1 MSKASLARLARRG
14 LVLVATLGVIG
25 VAAGTVQVASEWR
38 AAEAPLDTAPVS
50 MSSIEEEYAIEE
62 ERAADIAAQVEGV
75 AGQVSS
81 LQAALIVAGGSV
93 DTDARTASELQ
104 AQLDAAAAKLTGMQ
118 KQLKAAQ
125 QRLQALNRAAA
136 RQAALNRS
144 ASSASSGSSGSGEH
158 DDDDDEEDEEDEEDD
173 DD

>member
-14 LVLVATLGVIG
+14 LVLAGTLAVIG

-50 MSSIEEEYAIEE
+50 MSTIEADYAIEE
-62 ERAADIAAQVEGV
+62 ERAADIAAQMDGV

-81 LQAALIVAGGSV
+81 LQAALIAAGGSV
-93 DTDARTASELQ
+93 DTDAQAAVDLQ
-104 AQLDAAAAKLTGMQ
+104 AQLDVAKTKLTVMQ

-125 QRLQALNRAAA
+125 RRLEALNRAAE

-144 ASSASSGSSGSGEH
+144 ASSASSGSSGSR
-158 DDDDDEEDEEDEEDD
+158 EDEDHEDEDD
-173 DD
+173 D